1 MGMNQQFRS
10 SASWDQSISLLDH
23 SFPLVQGSHS
33 TATAYLV
40 YFDHLLVIQADGS
53 TTGLSSPSQFVE
65 AGGNAEAPQSIL
77 LDNHGLQVEIEPAQ
91 SACNHPGSQ
100 PRHRMQLLTQLQNA

>member
-1 MGMNQQFRS
+1 MGMKQHFRT
-10 SASWDQSISLLDH
+10 SANWDQAINLLDH
-23 SFPLVQGSHS
+23 SFPLAQGSHS
-33 TATAYLV
+33 TASAYLV

-53 TTGLSSPSQFVE
+53 TTGLSTPSQFVE

-91 SACNHPGSQ
+91 SCASNRSAQ
-100 PRHRMQLLTQLQNA
+100 PRHRMQLLTQLHNA